1 MSAFDKI
8 IGYESVKNELYQ
20 IIDMFKNREMYQK
33 MGANLPKG
41 VLLYGAPGMG
51 KTMLAQALIEECNV
65 KTFTVKKNKDGKS
78 SLLEITKT
86 FDLASKED
94 ESIVFIDDLDKFSDS
109 NEYDVD
115 DEAFVAVQAGIDSV
129 KNKNVLVIATIN
141 NYRKLP
147 TSLKRNGRF
156 DRKIGLRSPTN
167 EDAAKIIK
175 YYLQSKSV
183 DKNLNYEDVSKMISY
198 TSCADLE
205 TILNE
210 SAIYATYA
218 RKDNID
224 IEDIVKAYLRD
235 QYNIPDENTKCSDEE
250 TEITSL
256 HEAGHAVIG
265 EAIKQ
270 GSVGFISVQTTG
282 RSDKGGFTH
291 FCEEFKRRPEHV
303 LVALGGKC
311 AVELFYEGRCASG
324 CQSDLSQAINLLR
337 DGISESGTCGIAMLD
352 VANHRFPNT
361 SESMNS
367 RNESVVQAELERYM
381 FQAKDILLK
390 NKDFVLKLTEKLK
403 NKKNLLYS
411 DIQEVR
417 NTVQVTPAVVL

>member
-33 MGANLPKG
+33 MGAKLPKG

-65 KTFTVKKNKDGKS
+65 KTFIVKKNKDEKS
-78 SLLEITKT
+78 SLIEITKT
-86 FDLASKED
+86 FELASKEN

-129 KNKNVLVIATIN
+129 KNNNVLVIATIN

-183 DKNLNYEDVSKMISY
+183 DKNLNYEDVAKMISY

-210 SAIYATYA
+210 NAIYATYA
-218 RKDNID
+218 RKESID

-282 RSDKGGFTH
+282 RSSKGGFTH
-291 FCEEFKRRPEHV
+291 FCEEFKRRPENV
-303 LVALGGKC
+303 LIALGGKC

-324 CQSDLSQAINLLR
+324 CQSDLSQAMSMLR
-337 DGISESGTCGIAMLD
+337 DGVTESGTCGIGMLE
-352 VANHRFPNT
+352 VS
-361 SESMNS
+361 SEPSQNYVE
-367 RNESVVQAELERYM
+367 RNESVVQAELERFM

-417 NTVQVTPAVVL
+417 NTVQVTPAIVL

>member
-33 MGANLPKG
+33 MGAKLPKG

-65 KTFTVKKNKDGKS
+65 KTFIVKKNKDEKS
-78 SLLEITKT
+78 SLIEITKT
-86 FDLASKED
+86 FELASKEN

-129 KNKNVLVIATIN
+129 KNNNVLVIATIN

-183 DKNLNYEDVSKMISY
+183 DKNLNYEDVAKMISY

-218 RKDNID
+218 RKESID

-282 RSDKGGFTH
+282 RSSKGGFTH
-291 FCEEFKRRPEHV
+291 FCEEFKRRPENV
-303 LVALGGKC
+303 LIALGGKC

-324 CQSDLSQAINLLR
+324 CQSDLSQAMSMLR
-337 DGISESGTCGIAMLD
+337 DGVTESGTCGIGMLE
-352 VANHRFPNT
+352 VS
-361 SESMNS
+361 SEPSQNYVE
-367 RNESVVQAELERYM
+367 RNESVVQAELERFM

-417 NTVQVTPAVVL
+417 NTVQVTPAIVL

>member
-65 KTFTVKKNKDGKS
+65 KTFVVKKNKDEKS
-78 SLLEITKT
+78 SLIEITKT
-86 FDLASKED
+86 FELASKEN

-218 RKDNID
+218 RKESID

-282 RSDKGGFTH
+282 RSSKGGFTH
-291 FCEEFKRRPEHV
+291 FCEEFKRRPENV
-303 LVALGGKC
+303 LIALGGKC

-324 CQSDLSQAINLLR
+324 CQSDLSQAIGMLR
-337 DGISESGTCGIAMLD
+337 DGVTESGTCGVGMLEI
-352 VANHRFPNT
+352 T
-361 SESMNS
+361 SEPSQNYVE
-367 RNESVVQAELERYM
+367 RNESVVQAELERFM

-417 NTVQVTPAVVL
+417 NTVQVTPAIVL